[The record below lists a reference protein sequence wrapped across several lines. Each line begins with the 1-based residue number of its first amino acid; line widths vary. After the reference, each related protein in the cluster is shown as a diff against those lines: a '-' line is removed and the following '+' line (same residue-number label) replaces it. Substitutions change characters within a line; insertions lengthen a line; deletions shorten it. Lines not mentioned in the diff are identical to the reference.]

1 MNQCTELKFAQ
12 IANAK
17 FTQTSP
23 KEEYLCLTLFQPL
36 DFEKVAEYR
45 FDIEAT
51 DPTVDLRY
59 FKSGGSRSIST
70 VTIEVTDVDEPPVF
84 TKLPYEFKV
93 RENDPEIRTLGSV
106 WAHDPDAA
114 KRKIR

>member
-1 MNQCTELKFAQ
+1 M
-12 IANAK
+12 
-17 FTQTSP
+17 
-23 KEEYLCLTLFQPL
+23 

-51 DPTVDLRY
+51 DHNVNPAY
-59 FKSGGSRSIST
+59 YKPGGSKSIST
-70 VTIEVTDVDEPPVF
+70 ITIEVTDIDEPPVF

-93 RENDPEIRTLGSV
+93 QENDREIKTLGSA
-106 WAHDPDAA
+106 WAYDPDAA